1 VSELALSDAGKQ
13 QRSSK
18 ALRVPGFTAPLTVNG
33 LTVNG
38 LTVNG
43 LTVNGPINCCI
54 FLAWVRQHPVPTL
67 ASGDI
72 VVMDYLS
79 SH

>member
-1 VSELALSDAGKQ
+1 MSELALSDAGKQ

-18 ALRVPGFTAPLTVNG
+18 ALRVPGFTAP
-33 LTVNG
+33 